1 MISQKQRIIDVS
13 HGKIVRFRDGTE
25 YTATQT
31 MVRLTPRKTKK
42 GNR

>member
-1 MISQKQRIIDVS
+1 MNTQKQRIIES
-13 HGKIVRFRDGTE
+13 SQGKKIVMRDGTE

-31 MVRLTPRKTKK
+31 MVRLTKRKTKK